1 MMLLA
6 KAALG
11 LGGTI
16 VLAGAYTFHEGVI
29 RVDVDEFR
37 SGGSH
42 VHMWVPAAAVP
53 MALHLVPAQHMR
65 HASHQA
71 REALPILR
79 AVLKELK
86 KYPDAEFVEVIDHDL
101 RRPCGLARHKDLY
114 AVADLAGRVTLFDK
128 DFKLVAQLCD
138 QPDEGLRAQNGVPPE
153 KFKEGEFISPHGVR
167 FDAQGNLYVMDW
179 VSTGRV
185 TKLALVH

>member
-16 VLAGAYTFHEGVI
+16 VLAGAYTMREGVI

-53 MALHLVPAQHMR
+53 MAMHLVPDKHWR
-65 HASHQA
+65 HASEQA
-71 REALPILR
+71 REAIPILH
-79 AVLKELK
+79 AIVKELK
-86 KYPDAEFVEVIDHDL
+86 KYPDADFVEVMDHDQHV
-101 RRPCGLARHKDLY
+101 RIRTHDG
-114 AVADLAGRVTLFDK
+114 
-128 DFKLVAQLCD
+128 KLQIDVDA
-138 QPDEGLRAQNGVPPE
+138 PDEKVHVLCPLSTIEDVTIQLE
-153 KFKEGEFISPHGVR
+153 EHGP
-167 FDAQGNLYVMDW
+167 A
-179 VSTGRV
+179 
-185 TKLALVH
+185 A

>member
-1 MMLLA
+1 MMILA

-16 VLAGAYTFHEGVI
+16 VLAGAYTMREGVI

-53 MALHLVPAQHMR
+53 MVMHLVPDKHMR
-65 HASHQA
+65 HASEHA

-86 KYPDAEFVEVIDHDL
+86 KYPDAEFVEVTDPREHVRVRTHDGKLQIDVE
-101 RRPCGLARHKDLY
+101 G
-114 AVADLAGRVTLFDK
+114 ADENVHVLCPLSTIDDVTS
-128 DFKLVAQLCD
+128 QLEEHT
-138 QPDEGLRAQNGVPPE
+138 PA
-153 KFKEGEFISPHGVR
+153 
-167 FDAQGNLYVMDW
+167 A
-179 VSTGRV
+179 
-185 TKLALVH
+185 